1 MKLLPASGH
10 KRMPWK
16 NGGGETIEISVFP
29 EGASLSEFDWRVSM
43 ATVASDG
50 PFSAFP
56 GIDRTL
62 SILEGNGMTLLI
74 DGRDPARLTQADEPL
89 AFPADVATSA
99 SLIDGTIVDLN
110 VMTRRGKLT
119 HRVRRLALEGERSL
133 TSDAATAML
142 FCHRG
147 AVTLEGDGQTMV
159 LSAGDA
165 LMLSGPLA
173 ATLKAPARCE
183 LFFIEIETADRV

>member
-16 NGGGETIEISVFP
+16 NGGGETIEIAVFP
-29 EGASLSEFDWRVSM
+29 EGASLSGFDWRVSM

-74 DGRDPARLTQADEPL
+74 EGRAPAPLTQASAPL
-89 AFPADVATSA
+89 PFPADVATSA
-99 SLIDGTIVDLN
+99 SLIDGEIVDLN
-110 VMTRRGKLT
+110 VMTRREKLT
-119 HRVRRLALEGERSL
+119 HYVRRLTVEGGGALASE
-133 TSDAATAML
+133 AATSL
-142 FCHRG
+142 ILCHHG
-147 AVTLEGDGQTMV
+147 AVTLDGDGESV
-159 LSAGDA
+159 ALSAGDA
-165 LMLSGPLA
+165 VLASGPLVA
-173 ATLKAPARCE
+173 AVKAPTGCA
-183 LFFIEIETADRV
+183 LFIIEIDVAPGV

>member
-16 NGGGETIEISVFP
+16 NGGGETIEIAVFP
-29 EGASLSEFDWRVSM
+29 EGASLSQFDWRVSM

-74 DGRDPARLTQADEPL
+74 EEREPAPLTQASAPL

-99 SLIDGTIVDLN
+99 NLIDGTIVDLN
-110 VMTRRGKLT
+110 VMTRRGRLT
-119 HRVRRLALEGERSL
+119 HHVRRLTVEGESSL
-133 TSDAATAML
+133 ATKAATTL
-142 FCHRG
+142 IFCHRG
-147 AVTLEGDGQTMV
+147 SVTLDGNGKTV
-159 LSAGDA
+159 ALSTGDA
-165 LMLSGPLA
+165 ALAPGPLA
-173 ATLKAPARCE
+173 TTLKAPTKCA
-183 LFFIEIETADRV
+183 LFLIEIDTAEDV

>member
-16 NGGGETIEISVFP
+16 NGGGETIEIAVFP
-29 EGASLSEFDWRVSM
+29 QSASLSDFDWRVSM
-43 ATVASDG
+43 AIVASDG

-74 DGRDPARLTQADEPL
+74 DGRDPARLTQADAPL

-99 SLIDGTIVDLN
+99 NLIDGTIVDLN

-119 HRVRRLALEGERSL
+119 HLVRRLDVERAGTL
-133 TSDAATAML
+133 TSKAATAL
-142 FCHRG
+142 IFCHRG
-147 AVTLEGDGQTMV
+147 AVTLDGNGQTLA

-165 LMLSGPLA
+165 VLANGPV
-173 ATLKAPARCE
+173 ATALKTPARCE
-183 LFFIEIETADRV
+183 LLLIEIDVAQGA

>member
-43 ATVASDG
+43 AIVASDG
-50 PFSAFP
+50 PFSGFP

-74 DGRDPARLTQADEPL
+74 DGRDPARLTEVDAPL

-119 HRVRRLALEGERSL
+119 HHVRRLAVEGERSL
-133 TSDAATAML
+133 TCEAATAML

-147 AVTLEGDGQTMV
+147 AVTLDANGQTLD

-165 LMLSGPLA
+165 VTFSGPLA
-173 ATLKAPARCE
+173 LTLKAPAPCE
-183 LFFIEIETADRV
+183 LFFIEIDTADRV

>member
-1 MKLLPASGH
+1 MKFLPASGH

-16 NGGGETIEISVFP
+16 NGGGETIEIAVFP
-29 EGASLSEFDWRVSM
+29 EGAPLSEFDWRVSM

-74 DGRDPARLTQADEPL
+74 DGRDPARLTEADAPL

-99 SLIDGTIVDLN
+99 TLIDGTIVDLN

-119 HRVRRLALEGERSL
+119 HHVRRFAIEGERSL
-133 TSDAATAML
+133 ASEAATTML

-147 AVTLEGDGQTMV
+147 AVTLDGSGQTLD

-165 LMLSGPLA
+165 VTFSGPLA
-173 ATLKAPARCE
+173 VTVKTQAPCE
-183 LFFIEIETADRV
+183 LFFIEIDTAQGV

>member
-29 EGASLSEFDWRVSM
+29 ESASLSEFDWRVSM

-74 DGRDPARLTQADEPL
+74 DGRDPARLTEVDAPL

-119 HRVRRLALEGERSL
+119 HHVRRLAIEGEDSL
-133 TSDAATAML
+133 VSEAATAVL

-147 AVTLEGDGQTMV
+147 AVTLDANGQTMV

-165 LMLSGPLA
+165 LMLSGPLT
-173 ATLKAPARCE
+173 ATLKAPARCK
-183 LFFIEIETADRV
+183 LFFIEIDTAQGV

>member
-16 NGGGETIEISVFP
+16 NGGGETIEIAVFP

-74 DGRDPARLTQADEPL
+74 EGREPAPLTQAAAPL

-99 SLIDGTIVDLN
+99 NLIDGTIVDLN
-110 VMTRRGKLT
+110 VMTRRGRLT
-119 HRVRRLALEGERSL
+119 HHVRRLDVQGECSVESEASTIL
-133 TSDAATAML
+133 V

-147 AVTLEGDGQTMV
+147 TVELGSDGQTRA

-165 LMLSGPLA
+165 VIASGPLA
-173 ATLKAPARCE
+173 ARSKAPARCE
-183 LFFIEIETADRV
+183 LFLIEIDTVKQR

>member
-16 NGGGETIEISVFP
+16 NGGGETIEIAVFP
-29 EGASLSEFDWRVSM
+29 EGASLSQFDWRVSM

-74 DGRDPARLTQADEPL
+74 DGREPAPLTQASAPL

-110 VMTRRGKLT
+110 VMTRRGRLA
-119 HRVRRLALEGERSL
+119 HHVRRLDVEGEGSL
-133 TSDAATAML
+133 ASEAATSL
-142 FCHRG
+142 IFCHRG
-147 AVTLEGDGQTMV
+147 AVTLDLDGQAVALSEGDAV
-159 LSAGDA
+159 LA
-165 LMLSGPLA
+165 SGPLVA
-173 ATLKAPARCE
+173 ALKTPAKSA
-183 LFFIEIETADRV
+183 LFLIEIDTVENV

>member
-62 SILEGNGMTLLI
+62 SILKGNGMTLLI
-74 DGRDPARLTQADEPL
+74 EGRDPARLTEADAPL

-99 SLIDGTIVDLN
+99 SLINGTIVDLN
-110 VMTRRGKLT
+110 VMTRRGKLI
-119 HRVRRLALEGERSL
+119 HRVRRLAIDGEHPLASE
-133 TSDAATAML
+133 ATTTMV

-147 AVTLEGDGQTMV
+147 AVELDGNGQTLALSVGDAVILEGPV
-159 LSAGDA
+159 
-165 LMLSGPLA
+165 A
-173 ATLKAPARCE
+173 ATVKAPAPCE
-183 LFFIEIETADRV
+183 VFLIEIDPAPSV